1 MSSNIDKLIINS
13 PFEMPISHWKYDREK
28 RKFARVDGRRSAGYL
43 VASKDSQV
51 YDDPGEFRELELV
64 NKIRVRVDLWRDN
77 NYHGITGI
85 TKRLLEHWKNPNIR
99 DNKFFFCQ
107 LEAIEILIWWVE
119 APPNEK
125 QGIVL
130 PSDGGLFERV
140 CCKMATGTGKTIVMG
155 MLFAW
160 QVLNKVTYPQDTR
173 FSKNVLVMAPGLT
186 VKKRLEVLYPSS
198 EKNIYSQFQIVPDN
212 LLDKLRQGKILVHNW
227 HALMPLEEPKKSV
240 MKKGPESDEV
250 FTKRI
255 LGEMSQSK
263 NLIVIN
269 DEAHH
274 AWRVNPNLDVKID
287 KDELEE
293 ATKWI
298 EGLDRIHSTRNIL
311 RCFDFSATPFVPS
324 GKNVNEESLFG
335 WIVSDFSLNDAIESG
350 LVKTPRIAVRDDSGR
365 FDKQYRSRFYH
376 IYRDDDV
383 KPDLNRN
390 AKPEEPLPDLVKN
403 AYVLLGQDWLV
414 TKQEWDSS
422 KSPIPPVMITVCNRT
437 ETAARVFESFKQN
450 AFNLEQLGEPD
461 KILHIDSKVLK
472 QAENEELRK
481 ATKPSKSK
489 KSKEPE
495 SEDDEE
501 SEPEKISAKDFG
513 EHLRETVDTVGK
525 IGKPGQYIRNI
536 IAVSMLS
543 EGWDATNVTHI
554 MGLRAFTSQLLCEQ
568 VVGRGLRRTSYD
580 INEDGLFDPEYVN
593 IFGVPFTFLPHEG
606 GDGSPPAP
614 TLAQTRIEPDQEK
627 IQYEISWPNIDRI
640 ERIFPQKI
648 TLDINEAKPI
658 QLKSNDYSLTV
669 DMTGVISGKP
679 VLETMSELDLI
690 KLNAKIRIQWIIF
703 QAAKQILPEIKQ
715 DWKGSPEALMM
726 QIVKIVE
733 DFISSDKITVS
744 NVDESEEIKRKLIIA
759 FNLTKIVKHI
769 VGEIKIS
776 NTQERRLVLNK
787 EKPLKSTGDMQPWYT
802 RKPND
807 PTQKSHINF
816 AVHDSRWEASA
827 TQELERNSQIEAW
840 VKNDH
845 LGFKILY
852 VYNGILHEYWP
863 DYLVRLKNGVTLVL
877 EIKGE
882 DSEQNKAKRESLKE
896 WIEAVNED
904 GKYGSWS
911 WDVAFDPADVRSILK
926 KHNETIPTISYISK
940 CPACGKTAASL
951 QDIDKLFGFRNMNG
965 FIRSQSWC
973 RDCRKNQA

>member
-1 MSSNIDKLIINS
+1 MSPNIDKLIINS
-13 PFEMPISHWKYDREK
+13 PFEAPKSYWSYNREK
-28 RKFARVDGRRSAGYL
+28 RKFSKLEGRRPAGYL

-51 YDDPGEFRELELV
+51 YDDPGEFRELDLV
-64 NKIRVRVDLWRDN
+64 NKIRNRVEIWRNN
-77 NYHGITGI
+77 NYPGITGI
-85 TKRLLEHWKNPNIR
+85 TKRLLEYWKNPNIR
-99 DNKFFFCQ
+99 ENNRFFFCQ
-107 LEAIEILIWWVE
+107 LEAIETLIWWVE
-119 APPNEK
+119 ASPNEK
-125 QGIVL
+125 QGIII
-130 PSDGGLFERV
+130 PSDGGLFERI
-140 CCKMATGTGKTIVMG
+140 CCKMATGSGKTIVMG
-155 MLFAW
+155 MLIAW

-173 FSKNVLVMAPGLT
+173 FSKNILIMSPGLT

-198 EKNIYSQFQIVPDN
+198 EKNIYAQFQIVPDN
-212 LLDKLRQGKILVHNW
+212 LLDKLRQAKIILHNW
-227 HALMPLEEPKKSV
+227 HVLMQLEEPKKSV
-240 MKKGPESDEV
+240 VKKGPESDEA

-255 LGEMSQSK
+255 MDEMAQSK
-263 NLIVIN
+263 NIIVIN

-274 AWRVNPNLDVKID
+274 AWRVNPNLEVKID

-335 WIVSDFSLNDAIESG
+335 WIISDFSLNDAIESG
-350 LVKTPRIAVRDDSGR
+350 LVKTPRIAVRDDSGK
-365 FDKQYRSRFYH
+365 FDRQYRSRFYH
-376 IYRDDDV
+376 IYKDDDV

-403 AYVLLGQDWLV
+403 AYVLLGQDWLA
-414 TKQEWDSS
+414 TKYEWEKSN
-422 KSPIPPVMITVCNRT
+422 SPIPPVMITVCNRT

-450 AFNLEQLGEPD
+450 AFNLEVLGETD
-461 KILHIDSKVLK
+461 KMLHIDSKVLK
-472 QAENEELRK
+472 QAE
-481 ATKPSKSK
+481 
-489 KSKEPE
+489 SKESEKPKE
-495 SEDDEE
+495 SIDSEE
-501 SEPEKISAKDFG
+501 SEKLSTKDYGEK
-513 EHLRETVDTVGK
+513 LRETVDTVGK
-525 IGKPGQYIRNI
+525 IGKPGQHIQNI
-536 IAVSMLS
+536 IAVQMLS

-580 INEDGLFDPEYVN
+580 INQEGFFDPEYVN

-606 GDGSPPAP
+606 GEGSPPPP
-614 TLAQTRIEPDQEK
+614 TLAQTRIEPDPEK

-648 TLDINEAKPI
+648 TLDINEAKPL

-715 DWKGSPEALMM
+715 DWKGSQEALMM

-733 DFISSDKITVS
+733 DFISSNKINVL
-744 NVDESEEIKRKLIIA
+744 NVDENEEIKRKLIIA

-769 VGEIKIS
+769 IGEIKIS

-787 EKPLKSTGDMQPWYT
+787 EKPLKSTGDMQPWST

-816 AVHDSRWEASA
+816 TVHDSRWEASA
-827 TQELERNSQIEAW
+827 TQELERNSQVEAW
-840 VKNDH
+840 AKNDH

-852 VYNGILHEYWP
+852 IYNGILHEYWP
-863 DYLVRLKNGVTLVL
+863 DYLIRLKNSVTLIL

-882 DSEQNKAKRESLKE
+882 DSEQNRAKRDALKE
-896 WIEAVNED
+896 WVEAINED
-904 GKYGSWS
+904 GKYGAWA
-911 WDVAFDPADVRSILK
+911 WDVAFDPSEVNSIIK
-926 KHNETIPTISYISK
+926 KQNEAIPTINYVTK

-951 QDIDKLFGFRNMNG
+951 DDIDKLFGFRNMNG
-965 FIRSQSWC
+965 FIKSQSWC
-973 RDCRKNQA
+973 RDCRKSK